1 MSDDT
6 RSTTEN
12 GEVAAHD
19 AEASHTADRQP
30 TPDEER
36 RAEELA
42 DGVPDSVGEHYE
54 EMIDIG
60 ANVKGEGEISP

>member
-1 MSDDT
+1 MSATPDPT
-6 RSTTEN
+6 
-12 GEVAAHD
+12 AH
-19 AEASHTADRQP
+19 EADREP

-42 DGVPDSVGEHYE
+42 GDVPASVGEHYE

-60 ANVKGEGEISP
+60 ANVKGEGEVAP